1 VFDVQ
6 GGASSVL
13 WMHVPF
19 FGWACDFAS
28 AFKTFHQVIFTSLWP
43 QSDYGHEDNVVTWY
57 FVEFRADWMGA
68 SSCPNCP
75 AAMLR
80 PYKDVGILMFHFRYI
95 NILISAFDISKI
107 DGAS

>member
-1 VFDVQ
+1 
-6 GGASSVL
+6 
-13 WMHVPF
+13 
-19 FGWACDFAS
+19 
-28 AFKTFHQVIFTSLWP
+28 
-43 QSDYGHEDNVVTWY
+43 
-57 FVEFRADWMGA
+57 MGA